1 MAKKTPVKKSKRGLK
16 RSVRRSLAAVLMITA
31 IGVAAIPVPENYA
44 LTEDGIMPFAQGDNA
59 DVHAGGTDEDGNYKG
74 ELKNFVY
81 KPQAG
86 VLEEAGGTDEPI
98 KGGIK
103 PTAGTTSS
111 FNLALWEDA
120 TDEALVKEVTG
131 DNPTVFASLSVKDI
145 SNEADGEF
153 YNLGWQFMYYPV
165 SNPRGA
171 GLAGVICK
179 YNTAY
184 SSTTLE
190 LPLNP
195 VTEYFLVKQELIEK
209 YFLTDAGNQS
219 FAHGVK
225 NGDIVL
231 NDAFITIT
239 MDSANP
245 QEAEVYD
252 YDAYRRLATIDD
264 YPFLKE
270 YYEYEWNTKKSA
282 FEEYDKLKAE
292 APAENPYDP
301 DGTRIPAELSHKPS
315 DLLGTERREYFAKH
329 CTNLTSAGSDFKL
342 YPAQDNRPGSS
353 GGRVFLAKGGTL
365 SDGAMYEVDK
375 ETGFLAVSITDYSM
389 CAIGNKAFK
398 GVSNVVNMTV
408 PEEIGYIGNEAFMN
422 ASHVQSITFNNV
434 EEIGNRAFMGCTS
447 LTTINLGSAT
457 KIVGAECFSG
467 ATALQSIQFG
477 INVRTIGYGAFNG
490 CTGLTS
496 ISFAEKGQRCQVK
509 DYAFYNC
516 TALTS
521 VSMENANITR
531 LGNGAF
537 AATSGAGAI
546 SFVLPKTLGA
556 DANEMTG
563 EDRVKMQDAIG
574 NFLFA
579 GRSSLQYV
587 KFPSEYGRSKNVSIP
602 NSVFHGCI
610 YLEYVEFPCD
620 PKNDP
625 TACGYVEYNPIMLFA
640 DVRNED
646 FYVRGPKTYDN
657 VNPAYP
663 RTSTWDAVTAVSN
676 TVPYLYIENGV
687 EYYEV
692 SDGYYLLCI
701 NNQGMLTSCTFKSDE
716 PDDWKKWL
724 AAPDYRYGNRD
735 KGEDENIYKNW
746 GGESGKLVIPAMVG
760 NTKVVGIASNCFKDT
775 HLNCRVKELV
785 IEDGSITSIADGVFR
800 GGGGTD
806 TYGKDWQALAKVYI
820 GNSVNSIG
828 TNAFRDCISLIDVTF
843 ASPLGGYEA
852 FTIGTDAF
860 NTQSPE
866 LTFHGDIVDGYAPFE
881 WAMDPS
887 NVIEAKNGLRVCYKS
902 LAPTYLTVMY
912 NPITKMVTL
921 LDYPKYSEIDSILKE
936 QFADEIEVAGCTSY
950 TEWREW
956 TLYNETFGT
965 AAYEG
970 SRERFAIAWQAA
982 LSAGDSAAVEAAKAE
997 VYANRELYGPWVNP
1011 DFCKGGWK
1019 AYLSSSGTTSENSSE
1034 SSSEDSSHSEDLESG
1049 SLGGRIS
1056 DFLFKPI
1063 VAYAADENPTPYY
1076 TANPYNV
1083 TYAVNGKDNFFMP
1096 TTEESGLVY
1105 YTTNIEIPAGVESI
1119 DVFGF
1124 VKDYTKDGK
1133 EYTDSNDSN
1142 IANYNTYLY
1151 NSWDSLSRD
1160 MYERQFAEDED
1171 NIRSVPG
1178 LFSGYYDDVKA
1189 SVPEERKRG
1198 NDVIRS
1204 VTMYTV
1210 KYLPDYAFDSC
1221 EGLNYVILGSECSDI
1236 GKAPFRGCYAL
1247 TTVGNNDYYTTDN
1260 GIIYSHN
1267 TDGSLTIEECLSGR
1281 GNVVGAGTVNSL
1293 FDPNLS
1299 NVSAIKPGAFED
1311 CDYLSEVNFGS
1322 NDTAGLTEIPEDCF
1336 RNCDLL
1342 SKVTLPMTV
1351 NDVGPNS
1358 FVGANSLNELVVYGK
1373 EVKISGRAFRNNKV
1387 NNKPERTR
1395 TTVRTYSDSAVV
1407 RYVKEYG
1414 DEYNLV
1420 LDEVRPLGEIW
1431 QVSFYD
1437 GNYALIEE
1445 LKDRDGNI
1453 LDNPQYVEDG
1463 DRPTEPV
1470 APEMEG
1476 WTFDRWVGS
1485 NNVKLGDAIHE
1496 DTAFY
1501 AQGYSESGMVGGKYP
1516 VTFWDGIDGKQV
1528 GPTQYIAPGSDAIA
1542 PAHPVHAGYQEDGF
1556 SDTYTNV
1563 QSPKTIIMKYKVSG
1577 TSGGSTPGTSSNN
1590 SSNTSNAGTST
1601 STSSGSTSTSSTSS
1615 GSTTSGSSEVGKYT
1629 VTVENGSG
1637 SGSYDVGSTVIIAA
1651 NTAPAGMVF
1660 KNWTTESNGVALA
1673 SVSMTATTFTMPANN
1688 VTVTANY
1695 VTATA
1700 NAVNTGSTGSVGNT
1714 GNTGNNG
1721 NNSNGSTRVDI
1732 TKPGISNKDLAT
1744 ANTNGSTDNFVVKIT
1759 ETDEA
1764 TRAVAEALTNKYG
1777 SLENI
1782 LYYAMDISLYDSTG
1796 TVKISDTTGLTVD
1809 ITIPIPDALVAY
1821 GGNNMAGAVINGNQL
1836 ENLNENFTT
1845 INGVPCIRFTATHF
1859 SPYTIYVDT
1868 GNLTEGMLDVTPKT
1882 GDPIH
1887 PKWFLS
1893 IGLACLSV
1901 ILFMKKDKAVKVKTA

>member
-1 MAKKTPVKKSKRGLK
+1 MAKKTPVKKSRRGLK

-31 IGVAAIPVPENYA
+31 IAVAAIPVPENYA
-44 LTEDGIMPFAQGDNA
+44 APEEEGRDDSPVTLPYSYP
-59 DVHAGGTDEDGNYKG
+59 VDEKGNST
-74 ELKNFVY
+74 L
-81 KPQAG
+81 P
-86 VLEEAGGTDEPI
+86 
-98 KGGIK
+98 
-103 PTAGTTSS
+103 S
-111 FNLALWEDA
+111 
-120 TDEALVKEVTG
+120 LVK
-131 DNPTVFASLSVKDI
+131 KD
-145 SNEADGEF
+145 F
-153 YNLGWQFMYYPV
+153 L
-165 SNPRGA
+165 
-171 GLAGVICK
+171 
-179 YNTAY
+179 
-184 SSTTLE
+184 STTLE
-190 LPLNP
+190 DKDLTTAYTINALSDGTYQMDWQFRFYVTTVGGNRRGIIKTYNSSYAQERVVLKPNITCDYATVTNEKFLEYFSEKYHKDNNTGLYSYKVTNP
-195 VTEYFLVKQELIEK
+195 ATASSSATEYLDDLFFKEWFKDEYQTYSSGYTAAYEEYQKKLEEWNNGSEDTRGDKPTEPVFAKTLADLTLDQQCKFYCDHAENGK
-209 YFLTDAGNQS
+209 YAGCKLAVVIDSSKTGADGKNVRVFIPQKLPDGNPSATLMFDDQLFVYTTDATIIGI
-219 FAHGVK
+219 
-225 NGDIVL
+225 GDGAFKDTHNVL
-231 NDAFITIT
+231 YLTVPDEIKYIG
-239 MDSANP
+239 
-245 QEAEVYD
+245 
-252 YDAYRRLATIDD
+252 
-264 YPFLKE
+264 
-270 YYEYEWNTKKSA
+270 KSA
-282 FEEYDKLKAE
+282 FENSFLKEIDLVNLEEICDA
-292 APAENPYDP
+292 AFKNCSDLTSVTIGSGA
-301 DGTRIPAELSHKPS
+301 TRI
-315 DLLGTERREYFAKH
+315 GTECFY
-329 CTNLTSAGSDFKL
+329 
-342 YPAQDNRPGSS
+342 
-353 GGRVFLAKGGTL
+353 GT
-365 SDGAMYEVDK
+365 D
-375 ETGFLAVSITDYSM
+375 IT
-389 CAIGNKAFK
+389 
-398 GVSNVVNMTV
+398 
-408 PEEIGYIGNEAFMN
+408 
-422 ASHVQSITFNNV
+422 SITFPSSV
-434 EEIGNRAFMGCTS
+434 SEIGPGAF
-447 LTTINLGSAT
+447 
-457 KIVGAECFSG
+457 AECHFLQKIDFS
-467 ATALQSIQFG
+467 A
-477 INVRTIGYGAFNG
+477 
-490 CTGLTS
+490 
-496 ISFAEKGQRCQVK
+496 ISGRDIVIRE
-509 DYAFYNC
+509 YAFYNALALNEVIVMRSGDTEAGVNITTLGKC
-516 TALTS
+516 AFAVDGIVTGNMADFTFPTAL
-521 VSMENANITR
+521 
-531 LGNGAF
+531 
-537 AATSGAGAI
+537 SGAAAGVGEVGLGD
-546 SFVLPKTLGA
+546 FVL
-556 DANEMTG
+556 
-563 EDRVKMQDAIG
+563 
-574 NFLFA
+574 A
-579 GRSSLQYV
+579 GRTNLLRVVMPSSFGANLPAKVPDGTFYNC
-587 KFPSEYGRSKNVSIP
+587 FN
-602 NSVFHGCI
+602 
-610 YLEYVEFPCD
+610 LEYVRFPDTCGRASYT
-620 PKNDP
+620 PGN
-625 TACGYVEYNPIMLFA
+625 TATTRGNGLFSTVSNP
-640 DVRNED
+640 D
-646 FYVRGPKTYDN
+646 FYVWGPELDSLTRD
-657 VNPAYP
+657 PATP
-663 RTSTWDAVTAVSN
+663 RRTTWDAVTAVSEK
-676 TVPYLYIENGV
+676 VPYRYDRGEQQF
-687 EYYEV
+687 YEI
-692 SDGYYLLCI
+692 SDGIYLLCI
-701 NNQGMLTSCTFKSDE
+701 DNNGVLTSCTRK
-716 PDDWKKWL
+716 
-724 AAPDYRYGNRD
+724 D
-735 KGEDENIYKNW
+735 KNTPLGDTLIDLE
-746 GGESGKLVIPAMVG
+746 IPAKVG
-760 NTKVVGIASNCFKDT
+760 ETEVTGIASNCFSDDE
-775 HLNCRVKELV
+775 LNQHVKSV
-785 IEDGSITSIADGVFR
+785 KIEDDSKLATINDGVFM
-800 GGGGTD
+800 GW
-806 TYGKDWQALAKVYI
+806 KQLKKVYI
-820 GNSVNSIG
+820 GNSVTSIG
-828 TNAFRDCISLIDVTF
+828 NNAFKDCSRLIDVTF
-843 ASPLGGYEA
+843 SSPKNGHEA
-852 FTIGTDAF
+852 FTVGTDAF

-921 LDYPKYSEIDSILKE
+921 LDYPKYSEIDSILQE
-936 QFADEIEVAGCTSY
+936 QFADEIKTAGCKTY
-950 TEWREW
+950 TEWREK

-982 LSAGDSAAVEAAKAE
+982 LSAADPEAVEAAKAE

-1019 AYLSSSGTTSENSSE
+1019 AYLSTSGTTSE
-1034 SSSEDSSHSEDLESG
+1034 DSTDSG
-1049 SLGGRIS
+1049 SLGTRVS

-1124 VKDYTKDGK
+1124 VKDYTADGE
-1133 EYTDSNDSN
+1133 EYTATDDSN

-1178 LFSGYYDDVKA
+1178 LFSGFYDDVKA

-1210 KYLPDYAFDSC
+1210 KYLPNYAFDSC

-1281 GNVVGAGTVNSL
+1281 GNVVGAGTINAL

-1299 NVSAIKPGAFED
+1299 SVSVIKPGAFED
-1311 CDYLSEVNFGS
+1311 CDYVSEVNFGS

-1395 TTVRTYSDSAVV
+1395 TTVRTYTDSAVV

-1437 GNYALIEE
+1437 GNYTLIEE

-1496 DTAFY
+1496 DTSFY
-1501 AQGYSESGMVGGKYP
+1501 AQGFSESGMVGGKYP
-1516 VTFWDGIDGKQV
+1516 VTFWDGIDGQQV
-1528 GPTQYIAPGSDAIA
+1528 GPTQYIDPGSDAIA
-1542 PAHPVHAGYQEDGF
+1542 PAHPVHAGYEADGY
-1556 SDTYTNV
+1556 SDTYTDV

-1577 TSGGSTPGTSSNN
+1577 TSGGSTSGTSSNN
-1590 SSNTSNAGTST
+1590 SSNTGNSGTSS
-1601 STSSGSTSTSSTSS
+1601 STSSSSTSTSST
-1615 GSTTSGSSEVGKYT
+1615 TSGSGSEVGKYT

-1714 GNTGNNG
+1714 GNTGNN
-1721 NNSNGSTRVDI
+1721 SNGSTRVDI

-1796 TVKISDTTGLTVD
+1796 TVKISDTSGLSVD

-1821 GGNNMAGAVINGNQL
+1821 GGNNKAGAVINGNQL

-1901 ILFMKKDKAVKVKTA
+1901 ILFMKKDKVVKVKTA

>member
-31 IGVAAIPVPENYA
+31 IGVAAIPVPENFA
-44 LTEDGIMPFAQGDNA
+44 APEDGIMTRAVTT
-59 DVHAGGTDEDGNYKG
+59 DVHNTDAAKFVYGEAGDDNYDEDLPDKG
-74 ELKNFVY
+74 STTFSLGKYDTDAKLAAATRGIDYFVSY
-81 KPQAG
+81 SITNIANDTATG
-86 VLEEAGGTDEPI
+86 EEY
-98 KGGIK
+98 
-103 PTAGTTSS
+103 S
-111 FNLALWEDA
+111 
-120 TDEALVKEVTG
+120 
-131 DNPTVFASLSVKDI
+131 
-145 SNEADGEF
+145 
-153 YNLGWQFMYYPV
+153 LGWQFMYYPTKD
-165 SNPRGA
+165 PRNTQINS
-171 GLAGVICK
+171 GVICK
-179 YNTAY
+179 YNNQYY
-184 SSTTLE
+184 SPTVE
-190 LPLNP
+190 LPMLLI
-195 VTEYFLVKQELIEK
+195 TEYFTVKQSDITAYFDRDDKTSPSKSLNMDMSPGPDAAVK
-209 YFLTDAGNQS
+209 YSYKYYVGGTVAPDPFLTDYFEYDFSVWKQGCDEYTERKNAYEEEHGPDS
-219 FAHGVK
+219 FTEAEPDDFSRTPSIDLKDETQQVK
-225 NGDIVL
+225 YFTEHCGVL
-231 NDAFITIT
+231 NAAT
-239 MDSANP
+239 
-245 QEAEVYD
+245 AEGGNKF
-252 YDAYRRLATIDD
+252 T
-264 YPFLKE
+264 
-270 YYEYEWNTKKSA
+270 
-282 FEEYDKLKAE
+282 
-292 APAENPYDP
+292 
-301 DGTRIPAELSHKPS
+301 
-315 DLLGTERREYFAKH
+315 
-329 CTNLTSAGSDFKL
+329 L
-342 YPAQDNRPGSS
+342 YPVTDATPDSS
-353 GGRVFLAKGGTL
+353 GGRVYLAKGGTL
-365 SDGAMYEVDK
+365 SSTGLNKYFEGDF
-375 ETGFLAVSITDYSM
+375 GFLASEKSDYTM
-389 CAIGNKAFK
+389 CAIGNRAFA
-398 GVSNVVNMTV
+398 GVKNVENMVIPTQ
-408 PEEIGYIGNEAFMN
+408 IGYIGNEAFQN
-422 ASHVQSITFNNV
+422 AEMLQSVTLNNV
-434 EEIGNRAFMGCTS
+434 EMVGNRAFQGCVN
-447 LTTINLGSAT
+447 LTTVDVGSTTAT
-457 KIVGAECFSG
+457 IGKECFSG
-467 ATALQSIQFG
+467 DTKLQSIKFG
-477 INVRTIGYGAFNG
+477 TSMQRIGYGAFYN
-490 CTGLTS
+490 CVGLTS
-496 ISFAEKGQRCQVK
+496 VTFADDGQPCEVGAF
-509 DYAFYNC
+509 AFYNC
-516 TALTS
+516 EKLATVT
-521 VSMENANITR
+521 MQNANISK
-531 LGNGAF
+531 LEKGAF
-537 AATSGAGAI
+537 AVEGS
-546 SFVLPKTLGA
+546 SVLENIVMSRYLSAA
-556 DANEMTG
+556 DG
-563 EDRVKMQDAIG
+563 IG
-574 NFLFA
+574 DFLFS
-579 GRSSLQYV
+579 GRSSLKTV
-587 KFPSEYGRSKNVSIP
+587 VFPQNFGRSAKADIP
-602 NSVFHGCI
+602 DNVFHGCVG
-610 YLEYVEFPCD
+610 LKWVEFPCNEQSDPWACGNVWYD
-620 PKNDP
+620 PKK
-625 TACGYVEYNPIMLFA
+625 LFA
-640 DVRNED
+640 DVIQDD
-646 FYVRGPKTYDN
+646 FYVKGPKRGTN
-657 VNPAYP
+657 VDPARP
-663 RTSTWDAVTAVSN
+663 RECTWDAVTAVSS
-676 TVPYLYIENGV
+676 TVPYLYIEGGV

-692 SDGYYLLCI
+692 SDGFYLLCI
-701 NNQGMLTSCTFKSDE
+701 NDKGILTSCTFKSNESTDWSRWLKD
-716 PDDWKKWL
+716 PDWGWGKDKKGD
-724 AAPDYRYGNRD
+724 AKEGDDGAV
-735 KGEDENIYKNW
+735 YKNW
-746 GGESGKLVIPAMVG
+746 GGESGKLVIPAVVG
-760 NTKVVGIASNCFKDT
+760 NTKIVGIASNCFSDT
-775 HLNCRVKELV
+775 HLNCRVQELR
-785 IEDGSITSIADGVFR
+785 IEDNSISEIADGVFR
-800 GGGGTD
+800 GGGGSD
-806 TYGKDWQALAKVYI
+806 SYGKDWQALAKVYI

-828 TNAFRDCISLIDVTF
+828 ANAFRDCISLIDVTF

-921 LDYPKYSEIDSILKE
+921 LDYPKYSEIDSILQE
-936 QFADEIEVAGCTSY
+936 QFADEIEAARCRTY
-950 TEWREW
+950 TEWREK
-956 TLYNETFGT
+956 TLYDETFGT
-965 AAYEG
+965 AAYDG

-982 LSAGDSAAVEAAKAE
+982 LSAGDSAAVELAKSE

-1011 DFCKGGWK
+1011 RFCEGGWK
-1019 AYLSSSGTTSENSSE
+1019 GYLSSSGTTSEDSSE

-1105 YTTNIEIPAGVESI
+1105 YTTNIEVPAGVESI
-1119 DVFGF
+1119 DVFGY
-1124 VKDYTKDGK
+1124 VKDYTAEGE
-1133 EYTDSNDSN
+1133 EYTDSEDSN

-1178 LFSGYYDDVKA
+1178 LFSGFYDDVKA

-1373 EVKISGRAFRNNKV
+1373 EVKISGRAFRNNLV

-1414 DEYNLV
+1414 KEYNLV

-1700 NAVNTGSTGSVGNT
+1700 NSVNTGSTGSVGNT

>member
-31 IGVAAIPVPENYA
+31 IAVAAIPVPENYA
-44 LTEDGIMPFAQGDNA
+44 EEEDDGGGVTTTSPSDKHYEELSDFIYAPQAATKDKDGKVTWNKDEHPTGNDYIGFDLGTYAGKSDIELVNLLKSGKVFASYA
-59 DVHAGGTDEDGNYKG
+59 VR
-74 ELKNFVY
+74 ELKN
-81 KPQAG
+81 
-86 VLEEAGGTDEPI
+86 TDGQSI
-98 KGGIK
+98 
-103 PTAGTTSS
+103 
-111 FNLALWEDA
+111 
-120 TDEALVKEVTG
+120 
-131 DNPTVFASLSVKDI
+131 
-145 SNEADGEF
+145 
-153 YNLGWQFMYYPV
+153 YNLGWQFMFYQTT
-165 SNPRGA
+165 NPRG
-171 GLAGVICK
+171 GLAAGVVCK
-179 YNTAY
+179 YNSAY
-184 SSTTLE
+184 SIDLVNLSLY
-190 LPLNP
+190 P
-195 VTEYFLVKQELIEK
+195 VTK
-209 YFLTDAGNQS
+209 YFTVEADDITTYYSEAFWTTSSGSDDVPTISVEVDTVNPTKAVTYTYKNYYNNEAPNAFLSKYFPEELKTYQDSYESYKKEHPEYSESATDIPTAFTKTPSEHLQGNAKIQY
-219 FAHGVK
+219 FAEHC
-225 NGDIVL
+225 
-231 NDAFITIT
+231 ITL
-239 MDSANP
+239 
-245 QEAEVYD
+245 Q
-252 YDAYRRLATIDD
+252 DAYD
-264 YPFLKE
+264 KGE
-270 YYEYEWNTKKSA
+270 E
-282 FEEYDKLKAE
+282 FELV
-292 APAENPYDP
+292 PVQ
-301 DGTRIPAELSHKPS
+301 DG
-315 DLLGTERREYFAKH
+315 
-329 CTNLTSAGSDFKL
+329 
-342 YPAQDNRPGSS
+342 RPGHD
-353 GGRVFLAKGGTL
+353 GGTVYL
-365 SDGAMYEVDK
+365 ARGGKPAGTFFTGDL
-375 ETGFLAVSITDYSM
+375 GFLAETKSNYDM
-389 CAIGNKAFK
+389 CAIGEKAFA
-398 GVSNVVNMTV
+398 GVTNVSNMEI
-408 PEEIGYIGNEAFMN
+408 PEQIGYIGDEAFMN
-422 ASHVQSITFNNV
+422 ATLLQSITLDNV
-434 EEIGNRAFMGCTS
+434 LLIGNRAFKGCVN
-447 LTTINLGSAT
+447 LTTAELGAGT
-457 KIVGAECFSG
+457 QIVGQECFSG
-467 ATALQSIQFG
+467 DRKLQSIKFG
-477 INVRTIGYGAFNG
+477 DSTTTIGYGAFYD
-490 CTGLTS
+490 CRGLTS
-496 ISFAEKGQRCQVK
+496 VSFADNGRACTVK
-509 DYAFYNC
+509 DFAFYNC
-516 TALTS
+516 ISLS
-521 VSMENANITR
+521 EVNMENANIVG
-531 LGNGAF
+531 LGAGAF
-537 AATSGAGAI
+537 ATDAGAVPTH
-546 SFVLPKTLGA
+546 FVLPKTMS
-556 DANEMTG
+556 DS
-563 EDRVKMQDAIG
+563 DSIG

-579 GRSSLQYV
+579 NRAGLEYV
-587 KFPSEYGRSKNVSIP
+587 VFPQEYGRSASPETKIPSSI
-602 NSVFHGCI
+602 FHGCAN
-610 YLEYVEFPCD
+610 LQYVEFPCNPSGD
-620 PKNDP
+620 PW
-625 TACGYVEYNPIMLFA
+625 ACGFVKYDPELLFA
-640 DVRNED
+640 DVNNKE
-646 FYVRGPKTYDN
+646 FYVKGPKEN
-657 VNPAYP
+657 SSRQPAYP
-663 RTSTWDAVTAVSN
+663 RTSTWKAETAVSK
-676 TVPYLYIENGV
+676 TVPYLYIDNGV

-692 SDGYYLLCI
+692 SDGFYLLCI
-701 NNQGMLTSCTFKSDE
+701 NDKGILTSCTLV
-716 PDDWKKWL
+716 PDAVL
-724 AAPDYRYGNRD
+724 AEWDC
-735 KGEDENIYKNW
+735 ELI
-746 GGESGKLVIPAMVG
+746 IPSVVG
-760 NTKVVGIASNCFKDT
+760 NTKVTGIAGNCFSDSN
-775 HLNCRVKELV
+775 LNENVESLV
-785 IEDGSITSIADGVFR
+785 IEDNSEIASIAAGAFQ
-800 GGGGTD
+800 GGGGD
-806 TYGKDWQALAKVYI
+806 NKRDWLELKKVYI
-820 GNSVNSIG
+820 GNSVTAIG
-828 TNAFRDCISLIDVTF
+828 DNTFKDCKKLIDVTF
-843 ASPLGGYEA
+843 SSPANGHDS

-921 LDYPKYSEIDSILKE
+921 LDYPKYSEIDSILQE
-936 QFADEIEVAGCTSY
+936 QFADEIKTAGCKTY
-950 TEWREW
+950 TEWREK

-982 LSAGDSAAVEAAKAE
+982 LSAADPAAVEAAKAE

-1011 DFCKGGWK
+1011 GFCEGGWK
-1019 AYLSSSGTTSENSSE
+1019 AYLPTKDTTSEGSS
-1034 SSSEDSSHSEDLESG
+1034 DSG

-1056 DFLFKPI
+1056 DFLFEPI
-1063 VAYAADENPTPYY
+1063 VAYAADENPMPYY

-1105 YTTNIEIPAGVESI
+1105 YTTNIEVPAGVESI

-1151 NSWDSLSRD
+1151 NSWDYLSKD
-1160 MYERQFAEDED
+1160 MYEREFPADED

-1178 LFSGYYDDVKA
+1178 LFSGYYDDGTAA
-1189 SVPEERKRG
+1189 SQEERKRG

-1210 KYLPDYAFDSC
+1210 KYLPNYAFDSC

-1281 GNVVGAGTVNSL
+1281 GNAVGAGTINAL

-1299 NVSAIKPGAFED
+1299 SVSAIKPGAFED
-1311 CDYLSEVNFGS
+1311 CDYVSEVNFGS

-1373 EVKISGRAFRNNKV
+1373 EVKISGRAFRNNIVDK
-1387 NNKPERTR
+1387 KPERTR
-1395 TTVRTYSDSAVV
+1395 TTVRTYTDSAVV

-1437 GNYALIEE
+1437 ANYALIEE

-1463 DRPTEPV
+1463 GHPTEPV
-1470 APEMEG
+1470 APVMEG

-1485 NNVKLGDAIHE
+1485 NNVILGDAIHE
-1496 DTAFY
+1496 DTSFY
-1501 AQGYSESGMVGGKYP
+1501 AQGFSESGMVGGKYP
-1516 VTFWDGIDGKQV
+1516 VTFWDGIDGQQV
-1528 GPTQYIAPGSDAIA
+1528 GPTQYINPGSDAIA
-1542 PAHPVHAGYQEDGF
+1542 PAHPVHAGYEADGY
-1556 SDTYTNV
+1556 SDTYTDV

-1577 TSGGSTPGTSSNN
+1577 TSGGSTSGTSSNN
-1590 SSNTSNAGTST
+1590 SSNTGNSGTSS
-1601 STSSGSTSTSSTSS
+1601 STSSSSTSTSST
-1615 GSTTSGSSEVGKYT
+1615 TSGSGSEVGKYT

-1700 NAVNTGSTGSVGNT
+1700 NTVNTGSTGSVGNT
-1714 GNTGNNG
+1714 GNTG

-1796 TVKISDTTGLTVD
+1796 TVKISDTSGLSVD

-1821 GGNNMAGAVINGNQL
+1821 GGNNKAGAVINGNQL